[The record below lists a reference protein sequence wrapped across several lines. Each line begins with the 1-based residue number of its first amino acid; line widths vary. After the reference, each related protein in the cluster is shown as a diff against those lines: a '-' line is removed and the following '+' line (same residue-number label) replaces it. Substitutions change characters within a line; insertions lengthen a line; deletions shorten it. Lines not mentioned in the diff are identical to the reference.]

1 MARSATASKIGIIGD
16 GQLALMLAE
25 SLTRMGSPFLC
36 LGTGPH
42 SPVRTFFPEAVVTD
56 PERFKN
62 ECSAFTLE
70 NEFHTTSQLN
80 ALLGDKARN
89 LFPDLKSYSHF
100 ADKISQRGLYQTL
113 GIAGPRWLAV
123 RNNQDLLELKGWT
136 FPYVIKASQGGYD
149 GKGVRI
155 VRHGADL
162 EQVLNDFRFFE
173 GAHLLA
179 EEKVEIVREV
189 AQGFLRGAT
198 GQMTLLPLVETV
210 QENGVC
216 NLVHYPPSVVESVVV
231 QIEKDLRI
239 LAQSGLVGIFNFEFF
254 VTADHRVLINEG
266 APRTHNSQHLTIEAS
281 DYSQFDLLALYL
293 TDPALAP
300 TRVSTLPAVM
310 VNILGQ
316 RSGACHELK
325 LPSLPLKA
333 YPKLYGKETCSPGRK
348 MGHVTVV
355 DADGP
360 TDLVAIG
367 KKILKEYQL

>member
-1 MARSATASKIGIIGD
+1 MTSGVTTGKIGIIGD

-25 SLTRMGSPFLC
+25 SLHHMGKEFLC
-36 LGTGPH
+36 LGSGTQ
-42 SPVRTFFPEAVVTD
+42 SPVRTFFPLAVTTD
-56 PERFKN
+56 QERFRS
-62 ECSAFTLE
+62 ECSVFTLE
-70 NEFHTTSQLN
+70 NEFHTTAQLED
-80 ALLGDKARN
+80 LLGPKARF

-100 ADKISQRGLYQTL
+100 ADKISQRTLYENL
-113 GIAGPRWLAV
+113 GIPSPRWMAI
-123 RNNQDLLELKGWT
+123 RNDQDLLELKGWS

-149 GKGVRI
+149 GKGVR
-155 VRHGADL
+155 VVGSDAELAR
-162 EQVLNDFRFFE
+162 VLNDFRYFQ

-189 AQGFLRGAT
+189 AQGFLRGPS
-198 GQMTLLPLVETV
+198 GQISLLPLVETV

-216 NLVHYPPSVVESVVV
+216 NLVHYPPEVGEKVFT
-231 QIEKDLRI
+231 QIERDLRA

-254 VTADHRVLINEG
+254 LTADQRVLINEG
-266 APRTHNSQHLTIEAS
+266 APRTHNSQHLTLEAS

-293 TDPALAP
+293 TDPASAP
-300 TRVSTLPAVM
+300 AAVRALPSVM

-316 RSGACHELK
+316 STGKTQELK

-333 YPKLYGKETCSPGRK
+333 YPKLYGKELSSPGRK

-355 DADGP
+355 DADG
-360 TDLVAIG
+360 THDLKSIG

>member
-1 MARSATASKIGIIGD
+1 MTRGGTAGKIGIIGD

-25 SLTRMGSPFLC
+25 SLTRMGTPFLC
-36 LGTGPH
+36 LSAATQ
-42 SPVRTFFPEAVVTD
+42 SPVRTYFPEAVITD
-56 PERFKN
+56 HERFKN
-62 ECSAFTLE
+62 ECNIFTLE
-70 NEFHTTSQLN
+70 NEFHTTHQLN
-80 ALLGDKARN
+80 DLLGHKAKD

-100 ADKISQRGLYQTL
+100 ADKISQRTFYQTL
-113 GIAGPRWLAV
+113 GIAGPKWLAV
-123 RNNQDLLELKGWT
+123 KNDQDLPLLKSWA
-136 FPYVIKASQGGYD
+136 FPYVIKASHGGYD

-155 VRHGADL
+155 VRHEADL
-162 EQVLNDFRFFE
+162 EQVLSDFRFVQ

-189 AQGFLRGAT
+189 APGFLRSAT
-198 GQMTLLPLVETV
+198 GQVTLLPLVETV

-216 NLVHYPPSVVESVVV
+216 NLVHYPPSVDQSVLVE
-231 QIEKDLRI
+231 IEKDLRI

-254 VTADHRVLINEG
+254 ITADHRVLINEG
-266 APRTHNSQHLTIEAS
+266 APRTHNSQHLTIDAS
-281 DYSQFDLLALYL
+281 DFSQFDLLALYL

-316 RSGACHELK
+316 RSGVCRQLK

-348 MGHVTVV
+348 MGHVTRIV
-355 DADGP
+355 GP
-360 TDLVAIG
+360 
-367 KKILKEYQL
+367 